1 MLSASKENFING
13 AFIYF
18 TKIWCLLR
26 IYSVTITLFTIKMH
40 IPFTMTHT
48 PEAQDL
54 LHFERWGGIIGY
66 CIGGMI

>member
-1 MLSASKENFING
+1 
-13 AFIYF
+13 
-18 TKIWCLLR
+18 
-26 IYSVTITLFTIKMH
+26 MH

-54 LHFERWGGIIGY
+54 LDFERWGGIIGY